1 MKRFDDFI
9 SKLKK
14 DFSASDGFYSFIPG
28 KKNIIWPDG
37 YGVYTIWKKTMNYE
51 NLVYVGLTGGLTR
64 KEGKIILNKGSFKSR
79 SYRSS
84 PYRFCQSKKDKKY
97 LHTFRYS
104 PKYKDTNKQAKNKY
118 GKDSYDQSI
127 SYNDLLIATF
137 DLSKLDTHTPASLE
151 SLILTNYFKEEGDL
165 PPANNKL

>member
-1 MKRFDDFI
+1 MKKFDNFI

-14 DFSASDGFYSFIPG
+14 EFSARDGFYSFIP
-28 KKNIIWPDG
+28 KNKIIWPDG

-64 KEGKIILNKGSFKSR
+64 KEGKIIYNRGSFKSR
-79 SYRSS
+79 SHRYS
-84 PYRFCQSKKDKKY
+84 PYRFCQSKKDIKY
-97 LHTFRYS
+97 FLTFRYG

-118 GKDSYDQSI
+118 GEDSYKETI
-127 SYNDLLIATF
+127 SYDDLLIVTF
-137 DLSKLDTHTPASLE
+137 DLSKLDAYTPASLE

>member
-64 KEGKIILNKGSFKSR
+64 KEGKIILNKGSFKADHTDLLPIDSV
-79 SYRSS
+79 S
-84 PYRFCQSKKDKKY
+84 PKRQKY
-97 LHTFRYS
+97 LHTFRFS
-104 PKYKDTNKQAKNKY
+104 PKYKDTNKQAKTSTAK
-118 GKDSYDQSI
+118 
-127 SYNDLLIATF
+127 
-137 DLSKLDTHTPASLE
+137 THM
-151 SLILTNYFKEEGDL
+151 INQYHIMIY
-165 PPANNKL
+165 

>member
-51 NLVYVGLTGGLTR
+51 NLIYVGLTGGLTR

-84 PYRFCQSKKDKKY
+84 PYRFCQSKKDKEY
-97 LHTFRYS
+97 LHTFRFS
-104 PKYKDTNKQAKNKY
+104 PKYKDTNKVDGSILRY
-118 GKDSYDQSI
+118 SESI
-127 SYNDLLIATF
+127 SKYVADSTV
-137 DLSKLDTHTPASLE
+137 TP
-151 SLILTNYFKEEGDL
+151 LTLTDGGNF
-165 PPANNKL
+165 

>member
-1 MKRFDDFI
+1 MKRFDNFI

-14 DFSASDGFYSFIPG
+14 DFSARDEFCSFIPD
-28 KKNIIWPDG
+28 KKKIIWPDG

-64 KEGKIILNKGSFKSR
+64 KEGKIIPNKGSFKSR

-84 PYRFCQSKKDKKY
+84 PYRFCESKKDKKY
-97 LHTFRYS
+97 RYTFRYS
-104 PKYKDTNKQAKNKY
+104 PKHKDINKQAKNKY
-118 GKDSYDQSI
+118 GEDSYDETI

-137 DLSKLDTHTPASLE
+137 DLSKLDAHTPASLE